1 MNFVF
6 VIKANNGK
14 AILSSE
20 GYSSKSGVLNSMET
34 VKKSSQS
41 KINFEQETASNG
53 KYFLNLKG
61 CKWPHYWHRQ
71 MNDSTDCMIN
81 GLAAVLKNSQNAGI
95 LDKTL

>member
-53 KYFLNLKG
+53 KYFLNLKIQ
-61 CKWPHYWHRQ
+61 PHYYQ
-71 MNDSTDCMIN
+71 IN
-81 GLAAVLKNSQNAGI
+81 LIVINFVKKRI
-95 LDKTL
+95 YK

>member
-20 GYSSKSGVLNSMET
+20 GYSSKSGVLNRMET

-53 KYFLNLKG
+53 KYFLNLKAA
-61 CKWPHYWHRQ
+61 
-71 MNDSTDCMIN
+71 N
-81 GLAAVLKNSQNAGI
+81 GRIIGTAK
-95 LDKTL
+95 